1 MRNMMSSIH
10 VRKNRIIFY
19 EARLLLQIIF
29 CAAIKSLAF
38 FVCGI
43 SEKMEELVMNP
54 YQMKKEDVLK
64 MLGTDENGLTQ
75 NQAKENQKKYG
86 KNELAEGKKKNPFI
100 LFLEQYKDFL
110 VIILI
115 IAAIISGVLG
125 DIESAIVIFVVITI
139 NAILGTVQHIKA
151 EQSLDSLK
159 EMSAPTAKVIRD
171 GEIKV
176 VEGKDVTVGDI
187 VVIEAGDYVCSDGR
201 IIENASLKV
210 DESAMTGESEPVE
223 KQETVLDGE
232 KPLGDRVNML
242 YSGSFAT
249 YGRAKMVVT
258 SVGMETEIG
267 KIASLLK
274 STQEKKT
281 PLQESLDNFGKKLS
295 LIIIGICVIV
305 LGLELFRSDGINLTV
320 FTDAFVFAVAL
331 AVAAIPEALSSI
343 VTIVLSVGT
352 QKLAKENAIIRKLQ
366 AVEGLGSVSIICS
379 DKTGTLT
386 QNKMTVQKI
395 YFDGQII
402 DKDDEINARQGQL
415 IIDGA
420 LCNDSVQK
428 EGQEIGDPTEIALVN
443 FSEKHDL
450 PVEKMREK
458 YQRLGEIPFDSDR
471 KLMSTV
477 HKIGDNYKM
486 LTKGAVDVLSGRID
500 EVKTMDG
507 KRPFTAE
514 DLAELKKVNTEFS
527 QMGLRVLAVCERDV
541 DTVDISVDDE
551 KDYILLGLVAMQD
564 PPREESA
571 EAVRKCKTAGIR
583 PIMITGDHL
592 VTASAIARKIGIL
605 DDNGRAVEGRE
616 IENLSDE
623 ELDEFVSD
631 VSVYARVS
639 PEHKIRIVSA
649 WQRKGYIVSMTGDG
663 VNDAPALKQADIGV
677 AMGITGS
684 EVAKDAASMVLTD
697 DNFATIVKAI
707 ENGRNLYRNIQRAIQ
722 FLLSG
727 NTAGILAVLYASFMA
742 LPVPFK
748 AVHLLFI
755 NLLTDS
761 LPAIALG
768 VEPHSSD
775 VMNEKPRPK
784 NQSILTKKVLTNICV
799 EGIVIGVMTMIAF
812 YVGFMRNAE
821 VASTMAFSTLCLSRL
836 VHGFNC
842 KSDKPVWFTKK
853 MWNNK
858 SMIGAFFVGF
868 VLLNAVL
875 LVPALQGIF
884 AVAPLTIAEL
894 LTVYGLSLGTFVVVQ
909 ILKMIRK

>member
-1 MRNMMSSIH
+1 
-10 VRKNRIIFY
+10 
-19 EARLLLQIIF
+19 
-29 CAAIKSLAF
+29 
-38 FVCGI
+38 
-43 SEKMEELVMNP
+43 MNP

-486 LTKGAVDVLSGRID
+486 LTKGAVDVLSGRIN

-507 KRPFTAE
+507 KRTFTAE

-894 LTVYGLSLGTFVVVQ
+894 LTVYGLSLGTFVIVQ

>member
-1 MRNMMSSIH
+1 
-10 VRKNRIIFY
+10 
-19 EARLLLQIIF
+19 
-29 CAAIKSLAF
+29 
-38 FVCGI
+38 
-43 SEKMEELVMNP
+43 MEELIMNP

-541 DTVDISVDDE
+541 DTVDISVEDE

-605 DDNGRAVEGRE
+605 DDSGRAVEGRE

-799 EGIVIGVMTMIAF
+799 EGVVIGVMTMIAF